1 MLITYLNDN
10 KMGRKKKVFIE
21 DDASLER
28 DDSINEVFVDDPVR
42 ELEPMERIDP
52 IGAKVEE
59 MNEPGLELKADEP
72 EIGSA
77 DQELDDV
84 SEAKEFPLIHIIVRT
99 HDRPKY
105 FEQCVK
111 SIAMQRYP
119 NKQVHVIA
127 DSPGSLAYASKWVE
141 IGFADDVMK
150 ANPNHDP
157 KSFGDFLLLK
167 KRGLCQK
174 DSDFRRHRYD
184 LYLNE
189 RIAKIESGWIFIV
202 DDDKELTGPYVLNH
216 IAVLLTSDD
225 MVVIGQHAM
234 KVRTVPDGVYWGKLP
249 FTRAQVDMSCFIFN
263 AKHKALAKF
272 DGHGAGD
279 WRVAMNLTGAL
290 EVKWLKEVLTVADN
304 SGNSGRP
311 EK

>member
-10 KMGRKKKVFIE
+10 KMGRKKKVLIE

-28 DDSINEVFVDDPVR
+28 DDSINDVFVDDQVR
-42 ELEPMERIDP
+42 ELETMDRIEP
-52 IGAKVEE
+52 IAAKVELAGE
-59 MNEPGLELKADEP
+59 QGLTDSMPEPGWREVDEDVAEVKELP
-72 EIGSA
+72 E
-77 DQELDDV
+77 
-84 SEAKEFPLIHIIVRT
+84 IHIIVRT

-105 FEQCVK
+105 FEQCMK
-111 SIAMQRYP
+111 SIAMQTYP

-127 DSPGSLAYASKWVE
+127 DSPGSFAYASKWVE
-141 IGFADDVMK
+141 IGVAYDVMK

-167 KRGLCQK
+167 RQGMCQK

-202 DDDKELTGPYVLNH
+202 DDDKELTGPNVLEH
-216 IAVLLTSDD
+216 IAELLTSDD
-225 MVVIGQHAM
+225 VVVIGQHAM

-279 WRVAMNLTGAL
+279 WRVAMRLSGSL

>member
-10 KMGRKKKVFIE
+10 KMGRKKKILIE
-21 DDASLER
+21 DDANLER

-42 ELEPMERIDP
+42 ELEPMEMIEP
-52 IGAKVEE
+52 IAAKVEE
-59 MNEPGLELKADEP
+59 VDEPGLELKTVLERV
-72 EIGSA
+72 SA
-77 DQELDDV
+77 VDDV
-84 SEAKEFPLIHIIVRT
+84 AEGKEMPLIHIIVRT

-105 FEQCVK
+105 FQRCVN
-111 SIAMQRYP
+111 SIAMQKYP

-127 DSPGSLAYASKWVE
+127 DSPGSFDYAQGWVK

-167 KRGLCQK
+167 RQGLCQK
-174 DSDFRRHRYD
+174 ESDFRRHRYD

-202 DDDKELTGPYVLNH
+202 DDDKELTGPNVLDH
-216 IAVLLTSDD
+216 IAELLTGDD
-225 MVVIGQHAM
+225 VVVIGQHAM
-234 KVRTVPDGVYWGKLP
+234 TVRTVPDGVYWEKLP
-249 FTRAQVDMSCFIFN
+249 FTRAHVDMSCFIFN
-263 AKHKALAKF
+263 VKHKALAKF

-279 WRVAMNLTGAL
+279 WRVARRLSEKL

>member
-1 MLITYLNDN
+1 MQIIYLNDN
-10 KMGRKKKVFIE
+10 KMSRKKKVLIE

-42 ELEPMERIDP
+42 EPEPMEMIEP
-52 IGAKVEE
+52 IAAKVELDD
-59 MNEPGLELKADEP
+59 EPVPELKEVAEP
-72 EIGSA
+72 DPAVE
-77 DQELDDV
+77 DV
-84 SEAKEFPLIHIIVRT
+84 SEGKEMPLIHIIVRT

-105 FEQCVK
+105 FEHCVM
-111 SIAMQRYP
+111 SIAAQEYP

-127 DSPGSLAYASKWVE
+127 DSPGSFAYASKWVE
-141 IGFADDVMK
+141 MGFADDVMK
-150 ANPNHDP
+150 VNPNHDP

-167 KRGLCQK
+167 RHGLCQK

-189 RIAKIESGWIFIV
+189 RIAKIEIGWIFIV
-202 DDDKELTGPYVLNH
+202 DDDKELTGPNVLDH
-216 IAVLLTSDD
+216 IAELLTGDD
-225 MVVIGQHAM
+225 VVVIGQHAM
-234 KVRTVPDGVYWGKLP
+234 TVRTVPDGVYWEKLP

-263 AKHKALAKF
+263 VKHKALARF

-279 WRVAMNLTGAL
+279 WRVARRLSEKL